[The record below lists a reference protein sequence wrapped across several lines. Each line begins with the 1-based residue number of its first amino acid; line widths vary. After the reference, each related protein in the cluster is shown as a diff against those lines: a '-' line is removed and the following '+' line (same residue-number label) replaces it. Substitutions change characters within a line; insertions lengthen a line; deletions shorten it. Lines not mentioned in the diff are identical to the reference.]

1 MAVEVKRFSD
11 EEFLD
16 IPQIPKRPSDTA
28 AVADWVKY
36 CVALGAD
43 ENYLTE
49 TTQHTVDSDSFEEH
63 TPLTRAELK
72 ELANNLGG

>member
-1 MAVEVKRFSD
+1 MAVEVKRFSND
-11 EEFLD
+11 EVLD
-16 IPQIPKRPSDTA
+16 IPEIPKRPSDTA
-28 AVADWVKY
+28 AAADWVEY

-43 ENYLTE
+43 KHYLTE

-72 ELANNLGG
+72 ELATNLGG